1 MIVIDTDSVKPQSV
15 MEANPKVVERLYKR
29 YNSERIVKETMAS
42 TVRVVSKYANT
53 KVSECKSYVDHKMGD
68 YLRQVKTKWNT

>member
-1 MIVIDTDSVKPQSV
+1 MNVFDTDSVKPQSV
-15 MEANPKVVERLYKR
+15 TEANPKVVERLYKR

-42 TVRVVSKYANT
+42 TVRVVSKHTNT

>member
-1 MIVIDTDSVKPQSV
+1 MNVFDTDSVKPQSV
-15 MEANPKVVERLYKR
+15 TEANPKVVERLYKR
-29 YNSERIVKETMAS
+29 YNSDRIVKESVAS
-42 TVRVVSKYANT
+42 TVGVVSKYANT

>member
-1 MIVIDTDSVKPQSV
+1 MIVFDTDSVKPQSV
-15 MEANPKVVERLYKR
+15 TEANPKVVERLYKR

-42 TVRVVSKYANT
+42 TVRVVSKHVNT

>member
-1 MIVIDTDSVKPQSV
+1 MNVFDTDSVKPQSV
-15 MEANPKVVERLYKR
+15 TEANPKVVEHLYKR

-42 TVRVVSKYANT
+42 TVRVVSKHANT
-53 KVSECKSYVDHKMGD
+53 KVSECKTYVDHKMGD

>member
-1 MIVIDTDSVKPQSV
+1 MNVFDTDSVKPQSV
-15 MEANPKVVERLYKR
+15 TEANSKVVGRLYKR

-42 TVRVVSKYANT
+42 TVKVVSKNANT

>member
-1 MIVIDTDSVKPQSV
+1 MNVFDTDSVKPQSV
-15 MEANPKVVERLYKR
+15 TEANPKVVERLYKR
-29 YNSERIVKETMAS
+29 YSSERIVKETMAS
-42 TVRVVSKYANT
+42 TVRVVSKHANT